1 MIWPKVSFGFCAAVC
16 LLAWLDWRACLFFLG
31 CSACHEL
38 GHLIMMKLLG
48 VKMLAVRLG
57 AAKAVIIPA
66 EQVVLSA
73 EFTKICESNSC
84 GRYGRCW
91 MCPPEIGDI
100 EPLMEK
106 VRGYR
111 YGLLYQTI
119 SELEDSFDIE
129 GMFEAGAAHA
139 QLSQRLDAAL
149 KRRNLTG
156 FLHLS
161 CGGCHLCERCSKLDN
176 LPCRHPDKALS
187 SLEGYG
193 IDVYSTTKDTPLS
206 YINGENTVTYFGA
219 VFFSEE

>member
-1 MIWPKVSFGFCAAVC
+1 MQA
-16 LLAWLDWRACLFFLG
+16 
-31 CSACHEL
+31 
-38 GHLIMMKLLG
+38 LIDA
-48 VKMLAVRLG
+48 AVRLG

-73 EFTKICESNSC
+73 EFRKICESNSC

-100 EPLMEK
+100 EPLMEQ

-139 QLSQRLDAAL
+139 QLSQRIEKSGLLPQDH
-149 KRRNLTG
+149 
-156 FLHLS
+156 LHLT
-161 CGGCHLCERCSKLDN
+161 CGGCRLCERCAKADGE
-176 LPCRHPDKALS
+176 PCRYPQDALPS
-187 SLEGYG
+187 MEGYG
-193 IDVYSTTKDTPLS
+193 IDVYNTTKGTPLK
-206 YINGENTVTYFGA
+206 YINGSNTVTYFGI
-219 VFFSEE
+219 VML

>member
-1 MIWPKVSFGFCAAVC
+1 MNSSDLIA
-16 LLAWLDWRACLFFLG
+16 LALEC
-31 CSACHEL
+31 
-38 GHLIMMKLLG
+38 
-48 VKMLAVRLG
+48 G
-57 AAKAVIIPA
+57 AAKATMLKPA
-66 EQVVLSA
+66 QLVTSPV
-73 EFTKICESNSC
+73 FRDICKSNGC
-84 GRYGRCW
+84 GNYRRCW
-91 MCPPEIGDI
+91 VCPPEIGEIDSLI
-100 EPLMEK
+100 KSLGAYK
-106 VRGYR
+106 NI
-111 YGLLYQTI
+111 LWYQSITPI
-119 SELEDSFDIE
+119 EDSFDIE
-129 GMFEAGAAHA
+129 GMLEAGHVHA

-161 CGGCHLCERCSKLDN
+161 CGGCHLCERCTKLDH